1 MTNVNNNLLL
11 DKILTEVADAIST
24 VRDELDSIQDELK
37 DAVHE
42 TETIPCPICDI
53 SADEIIQTPAGEKMY
68 DIGDTG
74 HIQSFDGYT
83 WHVQIEDTSKT
94 TKILELS
101 RRDAKMLAKQLTLAL
116 AESD

>member
-1 MTNVNNNLLL
+1 
-11 DKILTEVADAIST
+11 
-24 VRDELDSIQDELK
+24 
-37 DAVHE
+37 
-42 TETIPCPICDI
+42 
-53 SADEIIQTPAGEKMY
+53 MY